1 HPVLFD
7 GALQIF
13 SAGAATIEDRRSR
26 MKLPVR
32 FARILFLRSPGA
44 SSLVRA
50 GVLQCNSEF
59 VEGRIGLYDEAGKPC
74 VLVDG
79 FRAISVAGV
88 RRGTLGGVRD
98 VLYHVDWQRTPNGSH
113 ARTLEPLPL
122 TRLRDA
128 AQGALDDVLA

>member
-1 HPVLFD
+1 MVD
-7 GALQIF
+7 
-13 SAGAATIEDRRSR
+13 AGLIVITAFISPFRAERR
-26 MKLPVR
+26 MVR
-32 FARILFLRSPGA
+32 E
-44 SSLVRA
+44 LV
-50 GVLQCNSEF
+50 GTDEF
-59 VEGRIGLYDEAGKPC
+59 VEGRIGLYDESGKPC

-113 ARTLEPLPL
+113 AGTLEPLPL

-128 AQGALDDVLA
+128 AQGALDDVL